1 MLTRCTY
8 SVKLQTYNLKLSKTG
23 PCYMCNFSEHLI
35 CTNILS
41 DWFFFIC
48 YLLYSEILL
57 KHLFIFLQIPIRSV
71 IVLKAYFDKKRM
83 KSLAG
88 HNRCLFR
95 EPKSTTKILAMA
107 TDTLIYNKKEVFRL
121 LFAFA
126 KYFYLFQITTLAMFL
141 TFQKIEID
149 T

>member
-1 MLTRCTY
+1 
-8 SVKLQTYNLKLSKTG
+8 
-23 PCYMCNFSEHLI
+23 
-35 CTNILS
+35 
-41 DWFFFIC
+41 
-48 YLLYSEILL
+48 
-57 KHLFIFLQIPIRSV
+57 
-71 IVLKAYFDKKRM
+71 M

-95 EPKSTTKILAMA
+95 EPKSATKILAMA